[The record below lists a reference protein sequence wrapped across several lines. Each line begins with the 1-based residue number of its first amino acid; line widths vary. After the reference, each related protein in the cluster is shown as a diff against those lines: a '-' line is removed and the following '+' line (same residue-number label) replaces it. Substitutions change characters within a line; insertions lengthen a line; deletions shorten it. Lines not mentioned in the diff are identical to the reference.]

1 MYYSYRALAIADAY
15 NKKSEKQMNTT
26 EIENLVDQKVDRA
39 IAKMSAT
46 IVSNVERLLTNEKNK
61 LAHQTAT
68 GHGSLV
74 KEPTKEDLIEF
85 ADEKMQ
91 VTTLEEIVQL
101 QAQVTGVSEQ
111 RMIDDAVDAAR
122 RKEDARS

>member
-1 MYYSYRALAIADAY
+1 LTTINDNVSQLLANERA
-15 NKKSEKQMNTT
+15 
-26 EIENLVDQKVDRA
+26 
-39 IAKMSAT
+39 
-46 IVSNVERLLTNEKNK
+46 K

-68 GHGSLV
+68 GHGSLA
-74 KEPTKEDLIEF
+74 KEPTKDDLIEF
-85 ADEKMQ
+85 ANAKMQ
-91 VTTLEEIVQL
+91 VTTLEEIVKL